1 MLRVSVIFFSFELI
15 LKFCFFFTESRPS
28 TSSAWRR
35 AAASTLAANHSSSV
49 DTQDSL
55 PNSATAASTHSHSVD
70 DIEMSDPTSSTNQD
84 TTTNSST
91 TNTNSAT
98 DTDFQ
103 DDSASLNQELADL
116 EMETKEAIFDYLRM
130 KYTGHR
136 NARTMIKEATFWGNN
151 YVMSGSDCGHIFTW
165 DRRTGKLVML
175 MQADQHVVNCLQPHP
190 ELPYL
195 ASSGID
201 YDVKIWAP
209 ILKEKNFNKEE
220 AEDVSGVHR

>member
-1 MLRVSVIFFSFELI
+1 M
-15 LKFCFFFTESRPS
+15 
-28 TSSAWRR
+28 
-35 AAASTLAANHSSSV
+35 AANHSSALESQESF
-49 DTQDSL
+49 TSSQPTS
-55 PNSATAASTHSHSVD
+55 HSDSVD
-70 DIEMSDPTSSTNQD
+70 DIEMSDITNQTSSTQER
-84 TTTNSST
+84 SQ
-91 TNTNSAT
+91 T

-116 EMETKEAIFDYLRM
+116 EMETKEVIFDYLRM

-209 ILKEKNFNKEE
+209 ILKEKSFNEEE
-220 AEDVSGVHR
+220 AEDVSETDILV